1 MVGAADGADGGSA
14 AGGAGALQAATA
26 VSRAAAA
33 ARVACE
39 RNHRATVCLLATRS
53 RTQDGTTYPSAVS
66 PGQPQRA
73 ERRTAGRTR
82 SHLVDRMIW
91 LLGPA
96 GAVYAELDHVEP
108 AGGRTDCRF
117 AVSLTH
123 AGGVRPSSRPTET
136 GGKK

>member
-1 MVGAADGADGGSA
+1 
-14 AGGAGALQAATA
+14 
-26 VSRAAAA
+26 
-33 ARVACE
+33 
-39 RNHRATVCLLATRS
+39 
-53 RTQDGTTYPSAVS
+53 
-66 PGQPQRA
+66 
-73 ERRTAGRTR
+73 
-82 SHLVDRMIW
+82 MIW

-136 GGKK
+136 GGKRYQTPGRTTRPERMLSPAASARARVARPSANPGSGGVPVSTALTKWSSSARYDGM